1 MTCVVKLGANY
12 LLGSEFLLRRGVA
25 ARAGASSRT
34 DTHGRCETGTEQRG
48 TPGSRR
54 SLKRNSATGTRYLSA
69 SIRRCENKQNY
80 GVWKRIDDQS
90 HGVQDWECLAASSC
104 EGQRTGN
111 VLRALANVLA

>member
-1 MTCVVKLGANY
+1 MTCAVKLDANY

-48 TPGSRR
+48 TPGIRR
-54 SLKRNSATGTRYLSA
+54 SLNVTAQRERATSQLPSDA
-69 SIRRCENKQNY
+69 AKNKQNY

-90 HGVQDWECLAASSC
+90 HGVMDWECLAASSC
-104 EGQRTGN
+104 EGQVSTEDF
-111 VLRALANVLA
+111 LAA